1 MKTPKISICIPAYKR
16 AFYLQRLLDSIS
28 EQAFKN
34 FEVIITD
41 DSPSDEIEILL
52 QKYQEEFNIVYQRNS
67 SPLGSPENWN
77 AAIRLARGEWIKIMH
92 DDDWFADKNSLE
104 EFANAT
110 TENVS
115 FIFSGYN
122 EIDVETGK
130 KDTNII
136 SNVNYRLLKYSP
148 LTLLKENFIGHP
160 STTLIKNEED
170 IFYDQSL
177 KWVVDIEFY
186 MRFLNSYKYFFPLRK
201 ALINIGINKHQITKQ
216 AFRNPEIEIPEVFY
230 LYNKL
235 PDGALK
241 NIFAY
246 DYYWRFI
253 RNLSIRCEEDVKHYA
268 PEVNISEVLKGI
280 IRLQSKWRLSLLK
293 KGVISKILML
303 SSYLSNYGKL

>member
-1 MKTPKISICIPAYKR
+1 
-16 AFYLQRLLDSIS
+16 LDSIS
-28 EQAFKN
+28 EQSFKN
-34 FEVIITD
+34 FEVIISD

-52 QKYQEEFNIVYQRNS
+52 QKYQDRFNIVYQRNF

-77 AAIRLARGEWIKIMH
+77 AAIRLARGEWIKMMH
-92 DDDWFADKNSLE
+92 DDDWFAHKNSLQ

-110 TENVS
+110 KENVS

-130 KDTNII
+130 KDTRII
-136 SNVNYRLLKYSP
+136 SNINYRLLKHTP
-148 LTLLKENFIGHP
+148 LVLFKENFIGHP
-160 STTLIKNEED
+160 STTLIKKGEA
-170 IFYDQSL
+170 IFYDQNL

-186 MRFLNSYKYFFPLRK
+186 MRFLGSHKYFFPIRK

-216 AFRNPEIEIPEVFY
+216 AFRNPEIEIPEVLY

-235 PDGALK
+235 PGGTLK

-253 RNLSIRCEEDVKHYA
+253 RNLSIRSEEDIKRYA
-268 PEVNISEVLKGI
+268 PEINIPEVLKSI
-280 IRLQSKWRLSLLK
+280 IRLQSKWRLYLLK
-293 KGVISKILML
+293 KGVISKTLML
-303 SSYLSNYGKL
+303 SSYLSNYRKL